1 MSSRNSAE
9 ADAHDDDDGLSEELE
24 ELIATNSV
32 LIVGRSMCRRCER
45 ARAIVAGKDRS
56 GDHHLFV
63 DFDADTDDSGRA
75 LLRVLALRTF
85 GQKEL
90 PVVFVRGQLQTLAD
104 LEMMATSGLLQKR
117 MRLEQIR
124 HVQSQSHPEQQQ
136 QQQQHDQQQ
145 QQQQRWNLLSME
157 RGYEGED
164 EDDDG
169 DDAEFADAVSD
180 EDPASLAVDESSIA
194 CPAARSSSTP
204 GEAQKA
210 GKKSS
215 RRWKQLRRQVRKRT
229 AKATGKRHWF
239 ARRQDRAAAA
249 AAAAAAVPVT
259 TPTATA
265 QRP

>member
-1 MSSRNSAE
+1 
-9 ADAHDDDDGLSEELE
+9 
-24 ELIATNSV
+24 
-32 LIVGRSMCRRCER
+32 
-45 ARAIVAGKDRS
+45 
-56 GDHHLFV
+56 
-63 DFDADTDDSGRA
+63 
-75 LLRVLALRTF
+75 
-85 GQKEL
+85 
-90 PVVFVRGQLQTLAD
+90 
-104 LEMMATSGLLQKR
+104 MATSGLLRKR
-117 MRLEQIR
+117 MRLDQTRHVQTR
-124 HVQSQSHPEQQQ
+124 HVQSQSHPQQQ
-136 QQQQHDQQQ
+136 QQQQHHD

-164 EDDDG
+164 EGGDG

-210 GKKSS
+210 GKKSR
-215 RRWKQLRRQVRKRT
+215 RRWKQLRRQVRKRA

-249 AAAAAAVPVT
+249 AAAAAAAVPVT

>member
-1 MSSRNSAE
+1 
-9 ADAHDDDDGLSEELE
+9 
-24 ELIATNSV
+24 
-32 LIVGRSMCRRCER
+32 
-45 ARAIVAGKDRS
+45 
-56 GDHHLFV
+56 
-63 DFDADTDDSGRA
+63 
-75 LLRVLALRTF
+75 
-85 GQKEL
+85 
-90 PVVFVRGQLQTLAD
+90 
-104 LEMMATSGLLQKR
+104 MMATSGLLRKR
-117 MRLEQIR
+117 MRLDQTRHVQTR
-124 HVQSQSHPEQQQ
+124 HVQSQSHPQ
-136 QQQQHDQQQ
+136 QQQQHHD

-164 EDDDG
+164 EGDDG

-180 EDPASLAVDESSIA
+180 EDPASLPVDGSSIA
-194 CPAARSSSTP
+194 CPAARSLRTV

-215 RRWKQLRRQVRKRT
+215 RRWKQLRRQVRKRA

-249 AAAAAAVPVT
+249 AAAAAVPVT